1 MFIKPFKVKSNN
13 QLKGTERKKLCE
25 EILAAYPTLTDEET
39 QLLIPKK
46 EAISIMKIVTHN
58 GHSGKVYCV
67 AKTPMFFQIE
77 SLRQALLPTI
87 YTLWHHPDLL
97 KAFTTHTPVV
107 SKLSSGAD
115 LMLPG
120 VNMKEPVTLYSFGKL
135 QKGTPVCVNTEEN
148 KAPVAVGLTA
158 LSSEDMYMSGGY
170 GKCVE
175 ILHVINDTL
184 CQLGKPPLR
193 PNLGP
198 PNTDKKLGDVNE
210 ITEQLNDNN
219 HEPIVEAMNELD
231 VNNDRVSELESPCE
245 ETVEED
251 KVEESGEIEDIPTEQ
266 PEVVSDPVKEMD
278 NLLEYCFFKACK
290 KSVKATD
297 LPILTSNFFKNH
309 LLAACPADR
318 NVDIK
323 KSRYKKLSVFLA
335 EMRAKGVINTSVTK
349 GVESILS
356 IKFDHPLLKQLVILE
371 EPTPIQEP
379 VVSNAAVVSEC
390 YKVTADVVPI
400 LSKFGYE
407 MIFCAEQKLTT
418 VTSYTIMLYYMIRIM
433 YILLPYDDCR
443 KGDVMKRAEIR
454 KCFTEYVKAENLQDG
469 KILKLNPQLAGIMKT
484 KANQETL
491 TMEDG
496 INKFIGRMTH
506 MHEVTLAGNKLLHT
520 GKLEPIDMRV
530 TVRSGGKKVTL
541 VNNLETFGINSK
553 EFSKECQSI
562 GASATITDEPGKKTP
577 SVLVQG
583 NQILYVYK
591 LLTEKYQIKKTYI
604 RGLEFAPK
612 KPPSHK
618 K

>member
-120 VNMKEPVTLYSFGKL
+120 VNMKEPVTLYSFGKM

-198 PNTDKKLGDVNE
+198 PNTDKKLRDVNE
-210 ITEQLNDNN
+210 ITEQINDNN

-231 VNNDRVSELESPCE
+231 VNNDRISESESPCE

-251 KVEESGEIEDIPTEQ
+251 KVEESGEAEDIPIEQ
-266 PEVVSDPVKEMD
+266 QEVVSDPVKEMD

-309 LLAACPADR
+309 LLAVCPADR

-335 EMRAKGVINTSVTK
+335 EMRAKGVIHTSVTK

-371 EPTPIQEP
+371 EPTSIQEP

-400 LSKFGYE
+400 LSKYGYE
-407 MIFCAEQKLTT
+407 
-418 VTSYTIMLYYMIRIM
+418 
-433 YILLPYDDCR
+433 

-469 KILKLNPQLAGIMKT
+469 KILKLNPRLAGIMKT
-484 KANQETL
+484 KVNQETL

>member
-1 MFIKPFKVKSNN
+1 MFIKPLKVKSNN

-25 EILAAYPTLTDEET
+25 EVLAAYPSLTEEET
-39 QLLIPKK
+39 QWLIPKK
-46 EAISIMKIVTHN
+46 EAISVMKIITHN
-58 GHSGKVYCV
+58 GHTGKVYCV
-67 AKTPMFFQIE
+67 AKVPMFFQLG
-77 SLRQALLPTI
+77 SLNQTLLPTI
-87 YTLWHHPDLL
+87 YTLWHHPNLL
-97 KAFTTHTPVV
+97 KAFTTHSPVI
-107 SKLSSGAD
+107 SKLAAGAD

-120 VNMKEPVTLYSFGKL
+120 VCIKQPVTLYSFGKL
-135 QKGTPVCVNTEEN
+135 QKGTPVSVNTEDN

-175 ILHVINDTL
+175 ILHVMGDTL
-184 CQLGKPPLR
+184 CQLGKPCTR

-198 PNTDKKLGDVNE
+198 PDVDTDNDKLKNANE
-210 ITEQLNDNN
+210 AVEESNDNN
-219 HEPIVEAMNELD
+219 EESLVETMNELE
-231 VNNDRVSELESPCE
+231 VNNDIVSEIESP
-245 ETVEED
+245 D
-251 KVEESGEIEDIPTEQ
+251 KEESKIEDCGEIEDTAIEETE
-266 PEVVSDPVKEMD
+266 VASDPVQEMD
-278 NLLEYCFFKACK
+278 DLLEYCFLKACK
-290 KSVKATD
+290 TSIKPND
-297 LPILTSNFFKNH
+297 LPILASNFFKNH
-309 LLAACPADR
+309 LIAACPP
-318 NVDIK
+318 NKSVDIK

-335 EMRAKGVINTSVTK
+335 EMSARGIINTSVTK

-356 IKFDHPLLKQLVILE
+356 VKFDHILLKRLVIIE
-371 EPTPIQEP
+371 EPMSPQDP
-379 VVSNAAVVSEC
+379 VASNAAVVSEC
-390 YKVTADVVPI
+390 YRVTADVLPI
-400 LSKFGYE
+400 LAKFGYE
-407 MIFCAEQKLTT
+407 
-418 VTSYTIMLYYMIRIM
+418 
-433 YILLPYDDCR
+433 

-469 KILKLNPQLAGIMKT
+469 KILRLNPQLAHVMKT
-484 KANQETL
+484 KVNQETV

-612 KPPSHK
+612 KQGFHK
-618 K
+618 KEFIKPNTR

>member
-1 MFIKPFKVKSNN
+1 MFIKPLKVKSNN

-39 QLLIPKK
+39 QSLIPKK
-46 EAISIMKIVTHN
+46 ETISVMKILTYS

-67 AKTPMFFQIE
+67 AKIPMFFQLE
-77 SLRQALLPTI
+77 SLHQAILPTI
-87 YTLWHHPDLL
+87 FTLWHHPNLL
-97 KAFTTHTPVV
+97 RTFTTYPPVV
-107 SKLSSGAD
+107 TKLAAGAN

-120 VNMKEPVTLYSFGKL
+120 VSIKEPVTLYSFGKL
-135 QKGTPVCVNTEEN
+135 QKGTPVSVNTDDN
-148 KAPVAVGLTA
+148 KAPVAVGFTA
-158 LSSEDMYMSGGY
+158 LCSEDMYMSGGH

-175 ILHVINDTL
+175 IIHVIGDTL
-184 CQLGKPPLR
+184 CQLGKPPVR
-193 PNLGP
+193 PDLGP
-198 PNTDKKLGDVNE
+198 PNIDTDNDKLKNINE
-210 ITEQLNDNN
+210 ISEPSNDNN
-219 HEPIVEAMNELD
+219 EESLVEIMDDLEI
-231 VNNDRVSELESPCE
+231 NNDRVSEIESPCE
-245 ETVEED
+245 EEN
-251 KVEESGEIEDIPTEQ
+251 KIEESDEIKNLSIGQEEAT
-266 PEVVSDPVKEMD
+266 VDPLKEMD
-278 NLLEYCFFKACK
+278 SLLEYCFLKACK
-290 KSVKATD
+290 TSVKSND
-297 LPILTSNFFKNH
+297 LPMLTSNFFKNH
-309 LLAACPADR
+309 LIAACPPDK
-318 NVDIK
+318 NIDIK
-323 KSRYKKLSVFLA
+323 KSRYKKLSLFLA
-335 EMRAKGVINTSVTK
+335 EMKTKGVINTSVTK

-356 IKFDHPLLKQLVILE
+356 IKFNHPLIKELVIVE
-371 EPTPIQEP
+371 EHTPIQEP

-390 YKVTADVVPI
+390 YKVTADVLPV
-400 LSKFGYE
+400 LSKFRYE
-407 MIFCAEQKLTT
+407 
-418 VTSYTIMLYYMIRIM
+418 
-433 YILLPYDDCR
+433 
-443 KGDVMKRAEIR
+443 KGDIMKRAEIR

-484 KANQETL
+484 KANVETVL
-491 TMEDG
+491 MEDG

-591 LLTEKYQIKKTYI
+591 LLTEKYQIKKNYI

-612 KPPSHK
+612 KQGSHK

>member
-39 QLLIPKK
+39 QSLIPKK
-46 EAISIMKIVTHN
+46 ETISVMKILTYS

-67 AKTPMFFQIE
+67 AKIPMFFQLE
-77 SLRQALLPTI
+77 SLHQALLPTI
-87 YTLWHHPDLL
+87 FTLWHHPNLL
-97 KAFTTHTPVV
+97 RTFTTYPPVV
-107 SKLSSGAD
+107 TKLAGGAN

-120 VNMKEPVTLYSFGKL
+120 VSIKEPVTLYSFGKL
-135 QKGTPVCVNTEEN
+135 QKGTPVSVNTDDN
-148 KAPVAVGLTA
+148 KAPVAVGFTA
-158 LSSEDMYMSGGY
+158 LCSEDMYMAGGH

-175 ILHVINDTL
+175 IIHVIGDTL
-184 CQLGKPPLR
+184 CQLGKPPVR
-193 PNLGP
+193 PDLGP
-198 PNTDKKLGDVNE
+198 PNIDTDNDKLENINE
-210 ITEQLNDNN
+210 ISEPSNDNN
-219 HEPIVEAMNELD
+219 EESLVEIMDDLEI
-231 VNNDRVSELESPCE
+231 NNDRVSEIESPCE
-245 ETVEED
+245 EEN
-251 KVEESGEIEDIPTEQ
+251 KIEESDEIKNLSSGQEEAT
-266 PEVVSDPVKEMD
+266 VDPLKEMD
-278 NLLEYCFFKACK
+278 NLLEYCFLKACK
-290 KSVKATD
+290 TSVKSND
-297 LPILTSNFFKNH
+297 LPMLTSNFFKNH
-309 LLAACPADR
+309 LIAACPSDK
-318 NVDIK
+318 NIDIK
-323 KSRYKKLSVFLA
+323 KSRYKKLSLFLA
-335 EMRAKGVINTSVTK
+335 EMKAKGIINTSVTK

-356 IKFDHPLLKQLVILE
+356 IKFNHPLIKELVIVE
-371 EPTPIQEP
+371 EHTPVQEP

-390 YKVTADVVPI
+390 YKVTADVLPV
-400 LSKFGYE
+400 LSKFRYE
-407 MIFCAEQKLTT
+407 
-418 VTSYTIMLYYMIRIM
+418 
-433 YILLPYDDCR
+433 
-443 KGDVMKRAEIR
+443 KGDIMKRAEIR
-454 KCFTEYVKAENLQDG
+454 KCFTEYVRAENLQDG

-484 KANQETL
+484 KANVETVL
-491 TMEDG
+491 MEDG

-591 LLTEKYQIKKTYI
+591 LLTEKYQIKKNYI

-612 KPPSHK
+612 KQGSHK

>member
-13 QLKGTERKKLCE
+13 QLKGTERKKLCQ
-25 EILAAYPTLTDEET
+25 EILTAYPTLTDDEI
-39 QLLIPKK
+39 QSLIPKK
-46 EAISIMKIVTHN
+46 EAISAMKIATHS
-58 GHSGKVYCV
+58 GQLGKVYCV
-67 AKTPMFFQIE
+67 AKVPMFFQ
-77 SLRQALLPTI
+77 LDFLHLLLLPTI
-87 YTLWHHPDLL
+87 YTLWYHPNLL
-97 KAFTTHTPVV
+97 KVFTTKLPVV
-107 SKLSSGAD
+107 SKLAGGAD

-120 VNMKEPVTLYSFGKL
+120 VIVNEPVTLYTFGKL
-135 QKGTPVCVNTEEN
+135 HKGTPVSVDTDDN
-148 KAPVAVGLTA
+148 KASVAVGITA
-158 LSSEDMYMSGGY
+158 RSSEDMYMSGGH
-170 GKCVE
+170 GKCIE
-175 ILHVINDTL
+175 ILHVIGDTL
-184 CQLGKPPLR
+184 CQLGKPPSR

-198 PNTDKKLGDVNE
+198 ANIGNDDDKLDNLEETSNQVNE
-210 ITEQLNDNN
+210 SYDN
-219 HEPIVEAMNELD
+219 PPVDAMNDLE
-231 VNNDRVSELESPCE
+231 VSNENVPKTESPCE
-245 ETVEED
+245 ENVEED
-251 KVEESGEIEDIPTEQ
+251 EVEETEQ
-266 PEVVSDPVKEMD
+266 IGAAVLDQQEAVIDPVQEMD
-278 NLLEYCFFKACK
+278 NLLEYCFLKACK
-290 KSVKATD
+290 TSVKSGD
-297 LPILTSNFFKNH
+297 LPMLVSNFFKNH
-309 LLAACPADR
+309 LMAACPPDK

-335 EMRAKGVINTSVTK
+335 EMKAKGVINTSITK

-356 IKFDHPLLKQLVILE
+356 IKFDHPSLRKLVILE
-371 EPTPIQEP
+371 EPTPAEP
-379 VVSNAAVVSEC
+379 VVSNTAVVSEC
-390 YKVTADVVPI
+390 YKVTADVVPV

-407 MIFCAEQKLTT
+407 
-418 VTSYTIMLYYMIRIM
+418 
-433 YILLPYDDCR
+433 

-454 KCFTEYVKAENLQDG
+454 KCFTEYVKRENLQDG
-469 KILKLNPQLAGIMKT
+469 KMLKLNPQLAGIMKT
-484 KANQETL
+484 KADQVTVS
-491 TMEDG
+491 MEDG

-553 EFSKECQSI
+553 EFSKECQNI

-612 KPPSHK
+612 KPGVHK

>member
-1 MFIKPFKVKSNN
+1 MFIKPLKIKSNN

-39 QLLIPKK
+39 QSLIPKK
-46 EAISIMKIVTHN
+46 ETISVMKILTYS

-67 AKTPMFFQIE
+67 AKIPMFFQLE
-77 SLRQALLPTI
+77 SLHQALLPTI
-87 YTLWHHPDLL
+87 FTLWHHPNLL
-97 KAFTTHTPVV
+97 RTFTTYPPVV
-107 SKLSSGAD
+107 TKLAGGAN

-120 VNMKEPVTLYSFGKL
+120 VSIKEPVTLYSFGKL
-135 QKGTPVCVNTEEN
+135 QKGTPVSVNTDDN
-148 KAPVAVGLTA
+148 KAPVAVGFTA
-158 LSSEDMYMSGGY
+158 LCSEDMYMSGGH

-175 ILHVINDTL
+175 IIHVIGDTL
-184 CQLGKPPLR
+184 CQLGKPPVR
-193 PNLGP
+193 PDLGP
-198 PNTDKKLGDVNE
+198 PNIDTDNDKLENINE
-210 ITEQLNDNN
+210 ISEPSNDNI
-219 HEPIVEAMNELD
+219 EESLVEIMDNLEI
-231 VNNDRVSELESPCE
+231 NNDRVSEIESPCE
-245 ETVEED
+245 EEN
-251 KVEESGEIEDIPTEQ
+251 KIEESDEIKNLSTGQEEAT
-266 PEVVSDPVKEMD
+266 VDPLKEMD
-278 NLLEYCFFKACK
+278 NLLEYCFLKACK
-290 KSVKATD
+290 TSVKSND
-297 LPILTSNFFKNH
+297 LPMLTSNFFKNH
-309 LLAACPADR
+309 LIAACPPDK
-318 NVDIK
+318 NIDIK
-323 KSRYKKLSVFLA
+323 KSRYKKLSLFLA
-335 EMRAKGVINTSVTK
+335 EMKAKGVINTSITK

-356 IKFDHPLLKQLVILE
+356 IKFNHPLIKELVIVE
-371 EPTPIQEP
+371 EHTPIQEP

-390 YKVTADVVPI
+390 YKVTADVLPV
-400 LSKFGYE
+400 LSKFRYE
-407 MIFCAEQKLTT
+407 
-418 VTSYTIMLYYMIRIM
+418 
-433 YILLPYDDCR
+433 
-443 KGDVMKRAEIR
+443 KGDIMKRAEIR

-484 KANQETL
+484 KANVETVL
-491 TMEDG
+491 MEDG

-591 LLTEKYQIKKTYI
+591 LLTEKYQIKKNYI

-612 KPPSHK
+612 KQGSHK